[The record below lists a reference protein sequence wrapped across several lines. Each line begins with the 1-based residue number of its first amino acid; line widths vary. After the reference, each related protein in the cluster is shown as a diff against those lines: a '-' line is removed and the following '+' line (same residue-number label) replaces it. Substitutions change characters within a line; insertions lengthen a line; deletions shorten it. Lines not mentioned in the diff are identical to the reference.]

1 MELLIH
7 HPSNRN
13 NLPSRAFAKTNIRR
27 SSIREQGGDS
37 MNKKL
42 MMSAAVGV
50 LIVSGALAQSPN
62 SPPSSS
68 SPAAQPRAATQTP
81 SAGKADFVISQKPD
95 QWLASKFKGTSI
107 MSSDNQKI
115 GSVSDILFDK
125 TGKIEAYVV
134 SVGGLLGVG
143 AKEVALT
150 PSSFSVIPGGDGKA
164 DVLKL
169 SLNMDELKQA
179 QNFTR
184 YEPPRPAT
192 TGSGSGGLGGLP
204 ARPSTNLPPSG
215 R

>member
-1 MELLIH
+1 M
-7 HPSNRN
+7 
-13 NLPSRAFAKTNIRR
+13 K
-27 SSIREQGGDS
+27 
-37 MNKKL
+37 KKL
-42 MMSAAVGV
+42 IMSAAVGA

-62 SPPSSS
+62 FPPGSS
-68 SPAAQPRAATQTP
+68 SPAVQPSAATQAP

-95 QWLASKFKGTSI
+95 QWLASKFKGTSV

-125 TGKIEAYVV
+125 TGKIEAFVV

-150 PSSFSVIPGGDGKA
+150 PSSFDVIPDQNGKG

-179 QNFTR
+179 QSFTA

-192 TGSGSGGLGGLP
+192 TGLGPGGT
-204 ARPSTNLPPSG
+204 RPSTNPPPSG

>member
-1 MELLIH
+1 
-7 HPSNRN
+7 
-13 NLPSRAFAKTNIRR
+13 
-27 SSIREQGGDS
+27 

-42 MMSAAVGV
+42 LLSAAVGA

-68 SPAAQPRAATQTP
+68 SPVTQPSAATQAP

-95 QWLASKFKGTSI
+95 QWLASKFKGTSV

-115 GSVSDILFDK
+115 GNVSDILFDK
-125 TGKIEAYVV
+125 TGKIEGFVV

-150 PSSFSVIPGGDGKA
+150 PSSFNVIPGENGKA

-179 QNFTR
+179 QNFTP
-184 YEPPRPAT
+184 YEPPRQAT
-192 TGSGSGGLGGLP
+192 TGSGSGGLGGGLP
-204 ARPSTNLPPSG
+204 AGTRPSTNLPPSG

>member
-1 MELLIH
+1 MELLVH
-7 HPSNRN
+7 HHSNRN
-13 NLPSRAFAKTNIRR
+13 NLPSRAFAKPNVRR
-27 SSIREQGGDS
+27 SSIREQGGDA
-37 MNKKL
+37 MKKKL
-42 MMSAAVGV
+42 IVSAAVSA
-50 LIVSGALAQSPN
+50 LIVSGALAQSPPN
-62 SPPSSS
+62 SPPVSS
-68 SPAAQPRAATQTP
+68 SPAVQPSAATQAP

-95 QWLASKFKGTSI
+95 QWLASKFKGTSV

-125 TGKIEAYVV
+125 TGKIEAFVV

-150 PSSFSVIPGGDGKA
+150 PSSFDVMPGQNGKG

-179 QNFTR
+179 QNFTP

-192 TGSGSGGLGGLP
+192 TGFGGSPAGGT
-204 ARPSTNLPPSG
+204 RPSTNLPPSG